1 MYVQSQFQLP
11 QNKELAPRIELAG
24 AYELIYTFSRSAERQ
39 TRDYPGADYLS
50 FSYDG
55 SQLFF
60 SICDGVSGGFAGYV
74 AAKFI
79 GDQLIKWCQHKKQTF
94 ENASALEEQLNE
106 ALQFWTKDGTDLVDS
121 TPLLLNGDDTSRDFM
136 ERRRKKGS
144 QTMFL
149 LGVLDIEKNRAFFVG
164 LGDIRMLVKYN
175 NKSEPDFVAGETKNR
190 WSTLDGQIGSLW
202 SKSYKLSE
210 INCFTMYTD
219 GFEQFSSNPI
229 SIQTKSEL
237 RSIVLPKDDV
247 TVFSIKPSREN
258 RNRHQSQFPNY
269 QIKDD
274 YVIFDKVNSDEWIRV
289 YVEDEVLEV
298 ANSKIFLNEDFKS
311 AGRGQIKYQVV
322 GETTQPS
329 GTKLLKL
336 EGQPEEVELPLNVVG
351 RRRPVISQP
360 VIPSLS
366 KPTHRSVSITPTVRA
381 NPKSRL
387 QNIRWG
393 RFFGILGWAFALV
406 SWIITAYFFL
416 QIGEQKEIIHGLN
429 QQVETQQAILLE
441 YKILPTVAPT
451 VAITPV
457 FTETTIP
464 INILFECA
472 TQEDGLQVFKTPD
485 MASLPIYIMPA
496 DHAFVVLQTSES
508 EITQGWIL
516 INDPEISFDGW
527 LKSQDLDSAKICIP
541 KQ

>member
-1 MYVQSQFQLP
+1 MYAQSQSQFQLS

-50 FSYDG
+50 FSYND

-60 SICDGVSGGFAGYV
+60 SICDGVGGSFAGYV

-79 GDQLIKWCQHKKQTF
+79 GDQLIKWCQHKKQAF
-94 ENASALEEQLNE
+94 ENVNSLEEQLNK
-106 ALQFWTKDGTDLVDS
+106 ALQFWTKDGTNLVDS

-149 LGVLDIEKNRAFFVG
+149 LGVLDIEKNQAFFAG

-175 NKSEPDFVAGETKNR
+175 NKSEPDFVVGQTKNR

-202 SKSYKLSE
+202 SKFYKLSE

-237 RSIVLPKDDV
+237 RSISLPKDDV

-258 RNRHQSQFPNY
+258 RNHRQSQFPNY

-274 YVIFDKVNSDEWIRV
+274 YVIFDKVSSDEWIRV

-298 ANSKIFLNEDFKS
+298 SNSKLFLNEDFKS
-311 AGRGQIKYQVV
+311 AGRGQIKCQVV
-322 GETTQPS
+322 GEKTQPS
-329 GTKLLKL
+329 GIKLLKL
-336 EGQPEEVELPLNVVG
+336 EEQREETELPTNVRTRRKPVVNPPVMPDPVNPVPPRSRHPVVG
-351 RRRPVISQP
+351 KNR
-360 VIPSLS
+360 
-366 KPTHRSVSITPTVRA
+366 
-381 NPKSRL
+381 
-387 QNIRWG
+387 NIGWWKL
-393 RFFGILGWAFALV
+393 FGASGLAFVLIGWV
-406 SWIITAYFFL
+406 IITAYFFL
-416 QIGEQKEIIHGLN
+416 QTGRQKEEIQSLN
-429 QQVETQQAILLE
+429 RQIETQQAILLQ
-441 YKILPTVAPT
+441 YKTIPTVAPT
-451 VAITPV
+451 FTIAPA
-457 FTETTIP
+457 FTETTVP
-464 INILFECA
+464 VNILFECV

-496 DHAFVVLQTSES
+496 NHKFIVPQIPEDENAQE
-508 EITQGWIL
+508 WIF

-527 LKSQDLDSAKICIP
+527 LKKQDLDSARICIP